1 MIDEIRQV
9 IKEIQTL
16 PPDQRSSVVAISILK
31 SVAAMTYYIMLGIV
45 VIILGRRLI
54 YATLSAWKESR
65 REPS

>member
-9 IKEIQTL
+9 IKEIQAV
-16 PPDQRSSVVAISILK
+16 PDAQRSVGIAIAIFK
-31 SVAAMTYYIMLGIV
+31 SLAAMTYYIMLGIV

-54 YATLSAWKESR
+54 YATLSAWKETR

>member
-9 IKEIQTL
+9 IKEIQAV
-16 PPDQRSSVVAISILK
+16 PDAQRSGVIAIAIFK
-31 SVAAMTYYIMLGIV
+31 SLAAMTYYIMLGIV

-54 YATLSAWKESR
+54 YATLSAWKETR